1 MLRVSG
7 APANLPPPRNR
18 ITPDSAF
25 STGLELAL
33 LIGADVLS
41 AADREL
47 ARAAK
52 APYRRWGQVCLCRV

>member
-1 MLRVSG
+1 MLPVFG
-7 APANLPPPRNR
+7 APANLAPPRNR

-25 STGLELAL
+25 STGPELAL
-33 LIGADVLS
+33 LVGGNVLS

-52 APYRRWGQVCLCRV
+52 APYRR